1 MRDDRW
7 PALTW
12 ESPPTSRHITIIS
25 ALIPLTT
32 PAYCR
37 TVTQPNLRNALT
49 TDTDTAAGRRVAAAE
64 CSEVAGAE
72 LIILLKIFSH
82 FLPARR
88 QQQHQP
94 WGAQLQWTASVLTID
109 MEQWLQWS
117 WCCHC
122 GRQIKSWSGDDMM
135 WILIPGNVRSCSGQ
149 YIHTATTD
157 VARHF
162 SAVCCRN

>member
-1 MRDDRW
+1 MRDDQW

-37 TVTQPNLRNALT
+37 TVTQQPNLRNTLT

-88 QQQHQP
+88 QHQQ
-94 WGAQLQWTASVLTID
+94 QLQWTACVLTID
-109 MEQWLQWS
+109 MEQWLQ
-117 WCCHC
+117 
-122 GRQIKSWSGDDMM
+122 
-135 WILIPGNVRSCSGQ
+135 
-149 YIHTATTD
+149 
-157 VARHF
+157 
-162 SAVCCRN
+162 